1 MPAECDVRRRCWQ
14 GLALLGAAA
23 LAVWGVQCRPPEPR
37 MGPSRE
43 PSAPRE
49 RGTALPSEARADR
62 QSAPAGGAGGE
73 AAAQRRKLKRASQ
86 GEQGEPQQ
94 KGAALYARH
103 CAACHGER
111 GDGQGI
117 AAAFL
122 YPKPRDFRAGRFRL
136 VSTTNA
142 VPTRQDLLQVL
153 QRGMP
158 GSAMFPWSH
167 LPQADLEALV
177 DEVLNFRRQGVR
189 DLVLSIAAENEEEL
203 SEEDIAAEVASAT
216 APSEIQA
223 APDSPE
229 TPEAVARGAELYRT
243 KGCASCHGN
252 QGRGDGQQQMI
263 DSEGLPSRPRDLT
276 RGIYKGLP
284 DFEHV
289 FRRLRL
295 GMPGSAMPASPLLD
309 DQQLADLAHFVL
321 SLSTPEAR
329 QAAVL
334 RREKIVAKRLAK
346 LPAGPDDPAWE
357 SIAKV
362 PVRVVSLW
370 WYFDRPEAD
379 LRLQAAHDG
388 RRLALRLAW
397 RDESADVSAGRHE
410 AFGDAAAVQLFRGNQ
425 EPFVGMGASD
435 APTEV
440 WLWSADASPVR
451 LEDVNPRIVVDVYP
465 LAEAV
470 VPTAEYD
477 RPGTDEK
484 MQHLLGLPARAAK
497 NPLASLDRGAASELE
512 AAGPGTLA
520 FRLPVGRD
528 VSAEGRWS
536 EGEWRATFTRP
547 LVSRSSQGVRLRVGG
562 RCSLGLALWDG
573 GRAERDGQKQV
584 SIWQELVL
592 EP

>member
-1 MPAECDVRRRCWQ
+1 MAAECDVWRRCWQ
-14 GLALLGAAA
+14 ALALLSTVAV
-23 LAVWGVQCRPPEPR
+23 AVWGIQCQPPAARVGPGGEPR
-37 MGPSRE
+37 
-43 PSAPRE
+43 ALRE
-49 RGTALPSEARADR
+49 RGPSLSAERRADR
-62 QSAPAGGAGGE
+62 ESVPAGGAWAQ
-73 AAAQRRKLKRASQ
+73 AASQRRKLKQSSKGGAAA
-86 GEQGEPQQ
+86 PQQ
-94 KGAALYARH
+94 RGAALYAQH

-142 VPTRQDLLQVL
+142 VPTREDLLQVL

-158 GSAMFPWSH
+158 GSTMFPWSH
-167 LPQADLEALV
+167 LPQADVEALV
-177 DEVLNFRRQGVR
+177 EEVLNFRRQGVR

-203 SEEDIAAEVASAT
+203 SKEDIAAEVASAT
-216 APSEIQA
+216 TPSEIQA
-223 APDSPE
+223 VPNVPQ
-229 TPEAVARGAELYRT
+229 TPEAIARGAELYRT

-295 GMPGSAMPASPLLD
+295 GMPGSAMPASPLLS

-321 SLSTPEAR
+321 SFSTLEAR
-329 QAAVL
+329 HAAVL

-346 LPAGPDDPAWE
+346 LPGGPDDVAWE
-357 SIAKV
+357 SIPEV
-362 PVRVVSLW
+362 PIRVVSLW

-379 LRLQAAHDG
+379 LRLQAAHDS
-388 RRLALRLAW
+388 RLLALRLTW

-410 AFGDAAAVQLFRGNQ
+410 TFGDAAAVQLYKGDQ

-435 APTEV
+435 APTEI
-440 WLWSADASPVR
+440 WLWRADASAVR
-451 LEDVNPRIVVDVYP
+451 MEDVNPRIVVDIYP
-465 LAEAV
+465 LTEAV

-477 RPGTDEK
+477 RPGTDDTI
-484 MQHLLGLPARAAK
+484 QHVLGLPARAAK
-497 NPLASLDRGAASELE
+497 NPLASLDRGAASALE
-512 AAGPGTLA
+512 AAGPGTLS
-520 FRLPVGRD
+520 FRLPVGKA
-528 VSAEGRWS
+528 VSAEGLWS
-536 EGEWRATFTRP
+536 DGEWRATFTRP
-547 LVSRSSQGVRLRVGG
+547 LALRGLQGVLLRAGG
-562 RCSLGLALWDG
+562 RCSSALALWDG